1 MVALGERLAELQ
13 KRPSGGLVVGFGGAA
28 VILCMVAVVGAFSIG
43 SDDAE
48 TTLDASGASVT
59 TVADA
64 ASAEPAGEPVP
75 GDPATET
82 TLAPDGAA
90 PAPGAPAPAPGAPRP
105 GATPAPGAAT
115 PGGAAPQPGGGGT
128 GTGVVANAPGETR
141 TGVTA
146 SEIKW
151 GVHAP
156 VTFDGAPLNLAEDP
170 IEGLGYYV
178 AFVNSNGGINGRKIK
193 MTGPDKGVYDDRYT
207 VVGARQ
213 AADAINEA
221 QPFFIS
227 GTLGVDQIAVIA
239 AEARKRGYPYL
250 AAGGSEEPFKSIGMY
265 QIAASYDTHL
275 LKLAQYL
282 GKEVQKPDS
291 PYFNKKK
298 IGVTRLNSDY
308 IKPSVE
314 VTFKNALEA
323 AGLSLTK
330 VVTINK
336 PTEQT
341 SYGTQIN
348 DLKGSGV
355 DIVVPAQDPISTSR
369 MVQECVTQQ
378 CGWEWSISNFAHESD
393 TALALMGGTWA
404 GVRGLAGGC
413 YYVSENAYKPEH
425 CGAMNRAHEEW
436 VAMDP
441 DKEEGWKKDGQGG
454 SSGYQ
459 IVHIWLT
466 ALRSLG
472 ADPTREKFVA
482 ALNNQEN
489 FADLVSSPIT
499 YKGSANLAHG
509 AEGMVVYEAQPNLTW
524 KQLTPG
530 FVSSF

>member
-1 MVALGERLAELQ
+1 MNLLARLKGLQER
-13 KRPSGGLVVGFGGAA
+13 PGGGLVVGLGGAA
-28 VILCMVAVVGAFSIG
+28 VILCLIAVVGAFAVG
-43 SDDAE
+43 HDDAE
-48 TTLDASGASVT
+48 TALT
-59 TVADA
+59 T
-64 ASAEPAGEPVP
+64 G
-75 GDPATET
+75 
-82 TLAPDGAA
+82 PDGAA
-90 PAPGAPAPAPGAPRP
+90 VTTSTSAAVPDATVTPAEGEAAPPIDPAAPGAAPGAPGGAPTAKPGGPAAGSGGTPTASAPSGAPGPTATTPP
-105 GATPAPGAAT
+105 STAGATRVGISDA
-115 PGGAAPQPGGGGT
+115 
-128 GTGVVANAPGETR
+128 
-141 TGVTA
+141 
-146 SEIKW
+146 EIKW
-151 GVHAP
+151 SVHAP

-178 AFVNSNGGINGRKIK
+178 GFVNNNGGINGRKIRL
-193 MTGPDKGVYDDRYT
+193 TGPEKGVHDDRYT
-207 VVGARQ
+207 TEGAKQ
-213 AADAINEA
+213 AADAINQA
-221 QPFFIS
+221 QPFFVS

-275 LKLAQYL
+275 IQLAKFL
-282 GKEVQKPDS
+282 GKESKTAGS
-291 PYFNKKK
+291 PYFGKKK

-314 VTFKNALEA
+314 VSFRQALEA

-341 SYGTQIN
+341 SYGSQIS
-348 DLKGSGV
+348 DLKNAGV
-355 DIVVPAQDPISTSR
+355 EVLVPAQDPISTSR
-369 MVQECVTQQ
+369 MVQECITQR
-378 CGWEWSISNFAHESD
+378 CPWSWTVSDFAHESD

-404 GVRGLAGGC
+404 GVRGLSGGC
-413 YYVSENAYKPEH
+413 YYVSPTAYDPNQ
-425 CGAMNRAHEEW
+425 CGAMNKAHEEW

-441 DKEEGWKKDGQGG
+441 DKEDGWKKDGQGG

-472 ADPTREKFVA
+472 NDPTREKFVA

-489 FADLVSSPIT
+489 FSDLVSSPIT
-499 YKGSANLAHG
+499 YKGSPNIAHG
-509 AEGMVVYEAQPNLTW
+509 AEGMVVFEAQSNLTW

>member
-1 MVALGERLAELQ
+1 MTLAQRLRELQ
-13 KRPSGGLVVGFGGAA
+13 ARPGGGLVVGLGGAA
-28 VILCMVAVVGAFSIG
+28 VILCMIAIVGAFAIG
-43 SDDAE
+43 GEDDA
-48 TTLDASGASVT
+48 THLDASAT
-59 TVADA
+59 TATTSAPA
-64 ASAEPAGEPVP
+64 AGGIEPAAVEGATPEGGAAPAADPSAPAAGTAAP
-75 GDPATET
+75 G
-82 TLAPDGAA
+82 APGAPRPKPGTAPGGAA
-90 PAPGAPAPAPGAPRP
+90 PAPGGSGQPAAGP
-105 GATPAPGAAT
+105 
-115 PGGAAPQPGGGGT
+115 
-128 GTGVVANAPGETR
+128 GVVASAPGETR
-141 TGVTA
+141 TGVSA
-146 SEIKW
+146 AEIKW
-151 GVHAP
+151 AVHAP

-178 AFVNSNGGINGRKIK
+178 GFVNNNGGINGRKIR
-193 MTGPDKGVYDDRYT
+193 MTGPEKGVYDDRYT
-207 VVGARQ
+207 VVGAKQ

-250 AAGGSEEPFKSIGMY
+250 AAGGSEEPFKSIGMF

-298 IGVTRLNSDY
+298 IGVTRLNSDF

-314 VTFKNALEA
+314 VTFRNALEA
-323 AGLSLTK
+323 AGLSLVK

-341 SYGTQIN
+341 SYGQQIN
-348 DLKGSGV
+348 DLKAAGV
-355 DIVVPAQDPISTSR
+355 EVLVPAQDPISTSR
-369 MVQECVTQQ
+369 MVQECVTQR
-378 CGWEWSISNFAHESD
+378 CEWKWSVSDFAHESD

-413 YYVSENAYKPEH
+413 YYVAENAYKPEF
-425 CGAMNRAHEEW
+425 CGALNKAHDEW

-454 SSGYQ
+454 AAGYQ

-472 ADPTREKFVA
+472 SDPTRERFVA

-489 FADLVSSPIT
+489 FSDLVSSPIT
-499 YKGSANLAHG
+499 YKGSPNIAHG
-509 AEGMVVYEAQPNLTW
+509 AEGMVVYEAQADLTW

-530 FVSSF
+530 FVNSF